1 MYSCGTRKWGYALKN
16 IIIGTAGH
24 IDHGKTTLI
33 KALTGRDTDR
43 LKEEKERGISIDL
56 GFTYFDLPSGKRA
69 GIIDVPGH
77 EKFIKN
83 MLAGIGGID
92 VVVLVIAA
100 DEGVMPQTREHLNIL
115 KLLQVKKGIVAL
127 TKKDMVDSEWL
138 EMISD
143 QVMQELEGTFL
154 EEAAIIPVSSVKGEG
169 LKELIAEI
177 DRLTEVVDQKDITS
191 NFRLPVDRVFTV
203 AGFGTIV
210 TGTLISGSIKEGDK
224 VEFYPSGIESRIR
237 SIQVHE
243 KSVKEAFAGQ
253 RVAVNVANIK
263 VEEIHR
269 GDVLSKSGSMEPTMM
284 IDAKIEMLKDAPMI
298 IDNRDRLRL
307 YHGTSEIMCRV
318 VLLDRE
324 ELKAGESAFVQ
335 LRLEEQIAC
344 RKSDRFVI
352 RFYSPM
358 ITIAGGT
365 ILDPN
370 PPKRKR
376 FKEDVLEEL
385 SIKEKGDPEEVVE
398 QFLLQNSDKY
408 YEKKEIIKQLG
419 NIEDSFKNITE
430 ALKEKG
436 LIVEFKQG
444 EESYFAHIKY
454 LRIVGEQLE
463 QILVHFHSKNPLKS
477 GVSKEEIKSRL
488 FEAVKPKF
496 YDAILGY
503 YIENN
508 YIRLDNQFVAQKD
521 FQIAFSENQNKIKTM
536 LLSKYGENKFNPPK
550 LSDILTEGKFD
561 KNQMQMV
568 FNAMVD
574 MGLLV
579 RLEDDIAF
587 LRDAYEQAIQMVK
600 EHITQKKSIQLGEF
614 RDLLNT
620 SRKYAMALLDS
631 FDQQKITKRVED
643 KRILY

>member
-1 MYSCGTRKWGYALKN
+1 MKN

-56 GFTYFDLPSGKRA
+56 GFTYFDLPGGKRA

-92 VVVLVIAA
+92 VVVMVIAA

-115 KLLQVKKGIVAL
+115 KLLQVKKGIIAL
-127 TKKDMVDSEWL
+127 TKMDMVDSEWL
-138 EMISD
+138 EMISE
-143 QVMQELEGTFL
+143 QVRQEVEGSFL
-154 EEAAIIPVSSVKGEG
+154 EEAAIIPVSSIKAQG
-169 LKELIAEI
+169 LKELIAELV
-177 DRLTEVVDQKDITS
+177 RLTEDVEQKDTASI
-191 NFRLPVDRVFTV
+191 FRLPVDRVFTV
-203 AGFGTIV
+203 AGFGTVV

-224 VEFYPSGIESRIR
+224 VEFYPSKLESRIR

-243 KSVKEAFAGQ
+243 KNVKEAFAGQ
-253 RVAVNVANIK
+253 RAAINVANIK

-269 GDVLSKSGSMEPTMM
+269 GNVLSKPGSMEPTMM
-284 IDAKIEMLKDAPMI
+284 IDAKIEMLQDAPMT

-324 ELKAGESAFVQ
+324 ELKPGESAFVQ

-344 RKSDRFVI
+344 RKSDRFVV

-365 ILDPN
+365 ILEPN

-385 SIKEKGDPEEVVE
+385 SIKEKGNPEEVVE

-408 YEKKEIIKQLG
+408 YEKKEIMKQLG
-419 NIEDSFKNITE
+419 NCDENFNNIID
-430 ALKEKG
+430 ALVDKG
-436 LIVEFKQG
+436 LI
-444 EESYFAHIKY
+444 I
-454 LRIVGEQLE
+454 
-463 QILVHFHSKNPLKS
+463 
-477 GVSKEEIKSRL
+477 
-488 FEAVKPKF
+488 
-496 YDAILGY
+496 
-503 YIENN
+503 
-508 YIRLDNQFVAQKD
+508 
-521 FQIAFSENQNKIKTM
+521 
-536 LLSKYGENKFNPPK
+536 
-550 LSDILTEGKFD
+550 
-561 KNQMQMV
+561 
-568 FNAMVD
+568 
-574 MGLLV
+574 
-579 RLEDDIAF
+579 
-587 LRDAYEQAIQMVK
+587 
-600 EHITQKKSIQLGEF
+600 
-614 RDLLNT
+614 
-620 SRKYAMALLDS
+620 
-631 FDQQKITKRVED
+631 
-643 KRILY
+643 

>member
-1 MYSCGTRKWGYALKN
+1 MKN
-16 IIIGTAGH
+16 VIVGTAGH

-33 KALTGRDTDR
+33 KALTGHDTDR

-56 GFTYFDLPSGKRA
+56 GFTYFDLPHGKRA

-115 KLLQVKKGIVAL
+115 TLLQVKRGIIAL

-138 EMISD
+138 EMISE
-143 QVMQELEGTFL
+143 QVQQEVEGTFL
-154 EEAAIIPVSSVKGEG
+154 EEAAIIPVSAVNGEG
-169 LKELIAEI
+169 LKELVAEI
-177 DRLTEVVDQKDITS
+177 DRLTEAVEQKDTS
-191 NFRLPVDRVFTV
+191 ACCRLPVDRVFTV

-224 VEFYPSGIESRIR
+224 VEFYPSRLESRVR

-243 KSVKEAFAGQ
+243 NNVKEAFAGQ
-253 RVAVNVANIK
+253 RVAVNVANVK
-263 VEEIHR
+263 VEEVHR
-269 GDVLSKSGSMEPTMM
+269 GDVLSMHDCMEPTMM
-284 IDAKIEMLKDAPMI
+284 IDAKLEMLKDAPMT

-307 YHGTSEIMCRV
+307 YHGTAEIMCRV

-324 ELKAGESAFVQ
+324 ELKPGESAFVQ
-335 LRLEEQIAC
+335 LRLEEKIAC
-344 RKSDRFVI
+344 RKTDRFVI

-358 ITIAGGT
+358 ITIAGGM

-376 FKEDVLEEL
+376 FKEDVLVEL

-398 QFLLQNSDKY
+398 QFLLQNSERF
-408 YEKKEIIKQLG
+408 YEKKELVKQLG
-419 NIEDSFKNITE
+419 NIEVEGFDRIIE
-430 ALKEKG
+430 ALKEKAY
-436 LIVEFKQG
+436 IAEFKLG
-444 EESYFAHIKY
+444 VESYYSHTKY

-463 QILVHFHSKNPLKS
+463 QILLQFHSKNPLKA
-477 GVSKEEIKSRL
+477 GISKEEIKSKL
-488 FEAVKPKF
+488 FEAVKPKL
-496 YDAILGY
+496 YDLILSY

-508 YIRLDNQFVAQKD
+508 YIRLENQWIAKKD
-521 FQIAFSENQNKIKTM
+521 FQIAFTENQGRIKAK
-536 LLSKYGENKFNPPK
+536 LIDLYGENKYNPPK
-550 LSDILTEGKFD
+550 LSDAFSVIKFD
-561 KNQMQMV
+561 KNQVQMV
-568 FNAMVD
+568 FNALVD
-574 MGLLV
+574 MGLIV
-579 RLEDDIAF
+579 RLEEDISF
-587 LRDAYEQAIQMVK
+587 TKEAYEQA
-600 EHITQKKSIQLGEF
+600 TQLLREYIAQKGSIQLGEY

-631 FDQQKITKRVED
+631 FDQLKITKRVED
-643 KRILY
+643 KRILF

>member
-1 MYSCGTRKWGYALKN
+1 MKN

-100 DEGVMPQTREHLNIL
+100 DEGVMPQTKEHLNIL
-115 KLLQVKKGIVAL
+115 KLLQVKKGIIAL

-138 EMISD
+138 ELIAE
-143 QVMQELEGTFL
+143 QVQLEVEDTFL
-154 EEAAIIPVSSVKGEG
+154 EEAKIIPVSSVKGDG
-169 LKELIAEI
+169 LKDLIAEI
-177 DRLTEVVDQKDITS
+177 ERLTDEVDARDTIS
-191 NFRLPVDRVFTV
+191 SFRLPVDRVFTV
-203 AGFGTIV
+203 AGFGTVV

-224 VEFYPSGIESRIR
+224 VEIYPSLLESRVR

-243 KSVKEAFAGQ
+243 KNVKEAFAGQ
-253 RVAVNVANIK
+253 RVAVNIANVK
-263 VEEIHR
+263 VEEINR
-269 GDVLSKSGSMEPTMM
+269 GDVLAKPGGMDATMM
-284 IDAKIEMLKDAPMI
+284 IDAKMEMLKDAPMT

-307 YHGTSEIMCRV
+307 YHGTSEVMCRV

-324 ELKAGESAFVQ
+324 ELKPGESAFVQ
-335 LRLEEQIAC
+335 LRLEEKIAC
-344 RKSDRFVI
+344 QKADRFVI

-358 ITIAGGT
+358 LTIAGGT

-376 FKEDVLEEL
+376 YKEDVLEEL
-385 SIKEKGDPEEVVE
+385 SIKEKGSPKEVIE
-398 QFLLQNSDKY
+398 QFLLQNSDKF
-408 YEKKEIIKQLG
+408 YEKKELLKHLG
-419 NIEDSFKNITE
+419 NMDPENFTNYIEG
-430 ALKEKG
+430 LKEQQMV
-436 LIVEFKQG
+436 VEFKQG
-444 EESYFAHIKY
+444 EESYYAHAKY
-454 LRIVGEQLE
+454 LSVVGEQLE
-463 QILVHFHSKNPLKS
+463 KLLQQFHSKNPLKA
-477 GVSKEEIKSRL
+477 GISKEEVKSKL
-488 FEAVKPKF
+488 FEGIKTKL
-496 YDAILGY
+496 YDAVLGY
-503 YIENN
+503 YVEKQYIKIEN
-508 YIRLDNQFVAQKD
+508 QFIAKYD
-521 FQIAFSENQNKIKTM
+521 FEITFTENQGKIKAM
-536 LLSKYGENKFNPPK
+536 LIDQYKHNQFNPPK
-550 LSDILTEGKFD
+550 LVDLLAEGKFD

-568 FNAMVD
+568 YNALID
-574 MGLLV
+574 MGILI
-579 RLEDDIAF
+579 RLDEDIAF
-587 LRDAYEQAIQMVK
+587 EEDAYHQAVQMVK
-600 EHITQKKSIQLGEF
+600 EHIKQNGSIQLGEF
-614 RDLLNT
+614 RDLLGT

>member
-1 MYSCGTRKWGYALKN
+1 MKN
-16 IIIGTAGH
+16 VIIGTAGH

-100 DEGVMPQTREHLNIL
+100 DEGVMPQTKEHLNIL
-115 KLLQVKKGIVAL
+115 KLLQVKKGIIAL
-127 TKKDMVDSEWL
+127 TKKDMVDPEWL
-138 EMISD
+138 EMISEQIHEEVAD
-143 QVMQELEGTFL
+143 TFL
-154 EEAAIIPVSSVKGEG
+154 EEARIIPVSSVKGDG
-169 LKELIAEI
+169 LKDLIAEI
-177 DRLTEVVDQKDITS
+177 DRLTEAVEQKDTIS
-191 NFRLPVDRVFTV
+191 SFRLPVDRVFTV
-203 AGFGTIV
+203 PGFGTVV

-224 VEFYPSGIESRIR
+224 VELFPTGIESRIR

-243 KSVKEAFAGQ
+243 KPVKEAFAGQ
-253 RVAVNVANIK
+253 RVAVNIAGIK
-263 VEEIHR
+263 VEEIQR
-269 GDVLSKSGSMEPTMM
+269 GNVLAKPGSMEPTMM
-284 IDAKIEMLKDAPMI
+284 IDARMEMLKDAPMT

-324 ELKAGESAFVQ
+324 ELKPGESAFVQ
-335 LRLEEQIAC
+335 LRLEEAIAC
-344 RKSDRFVI
+344 QKNDRFVI

-385 SIKEKGDPEEVVE
+385 SVKEKGDPSEVVE
-398 QFLLQNSDKY
+398 QFLLQNSDKFY
-408 YEKKEIIKQLG
+408 DKKQIMKQL
-419 NIEDSFKNITE
+419 SFLDEEGFGQLIQT
-430 ALKEKG
+430 LKEKG
-436 LIVEFKQG
+436 LAVEFKQG
-444 EESYFAHIKY
+444 EDNYYAHTRY
-454 LRIVGEQLE
+454 LNIVGEQLE
-463 QILVHFHSKNPLKS
+463 SALTQFHSKSPLKT
-477 GVSKEEIKSRL
+477 GMSKEEIKSKL
-488 FEAVKPKF
+488 FEQVKPRL
-496 YDAILGY
+496 YDAILNY
-503 YIENN
+503 YAEKGLINVT
-508 YIRLDNQFVAQKD
+508 NQFISRKD
-521 FQIAFSENQNKIKTM
+521 FEIAFTENQGKIKSMLLKRYSEN
-536 LLSKYGENKFNPPK
+536 KYNPPK
-550 LSDILTEGKFD
+550 LSDIVAEAKFE
-561 KNQMQMV
+561 KNQLNMV
-568 FNAMVD
+568 YNALID
-574 MGLLV
+574 MDYLV
-579 RLEDDIAF
+579 KVEEDIAF
-587 LRDAYEQAIQMVK
+587 VKEAYEEAVK
-600 EHITQKKSIQLGEF
+600 LVREHIAQNGAITLGEF
-614 RDLLNT
+614 RDLLGT

-631 FDQQKITKRVED
+631 FDQQKITKRIED

>member
-1 MYSCGTRKWGYALKN
+1 MKN
-16 IIIGTAGH
+16 VIIGTAGH

-56 GFTYFDLPSGKRA
+56 GFTYFDLPSGRRA

-100 DEGVMPQTREHLNIL
+100 DEGVMPQTKEHLNIL
-115 KLLQVKKGIVAL
+115 KLLQVKKGIIAL
-127 TKKDMVDSEWL
+127 TKKDLVDSEWL
-138 EMISD
+138 EMISE
-143 QVMQELEGTFL
+143 QVQQEVEATFL
-154 EEAAIIPVSSVKGEG
+154 EEAKIIPVSSVKADG

-177 DRLTEVVDQKDITS
+177 DRLTEVVEQKDTTS
-191 NFRLPVDRVFTV
+191 NFRLPVDRIFTI

-224 VEFYPSGIESRIR
+224 VELYPMGLESRIR

-243 KSVKEAFAGQ
+243 KNVKEAYAGQ
-253 RVAVNVANIK
+253 RVAINVANIK

-269 GDVLSKSGSMEPTMM
+269 GDVLSKPGSMEPTMM
-284 IDAKIEMLKDAPMI
+284 IDAKIEMLKDAPMT

-324 ELKAGESAFVQ
+324 ELMPGESAFVQ
-335 LRLEEQIAC
+335 LRLEEQMTC
-344 RKSDRFVI
+344 RKADRFVI

-365 ILDPN
+365 IIDPN

-385 SIKEKGDPEEVVE
+385 SVKEKGDPEEVIE
-398 QFLLQNSDKY
+398 QFLLSNSDRF
-408 YEKKEIIKQLG
+408 YEKKEIIKQME
-419 NIEDSFKNITE
+419 NMETDSFHHITGT
-430 ALKEKG
+430 LKEKG

-444 EESYFAHIKY
+444 EESYFAHSKY
-454 LRIVGEQLE
+454 LKILGGQLE
-463 QILVHFHSKNPLKS
+463 QILVQFHSKNPLKA
-477 GVSKEEIKSRL
+477 GVSKEEIKSKL
-488 FEAVKPKF
+488 FEGIKPRL
-496 YDAILGY
+496 YDLVLGY
-503 YIENN
+503 YAESNH
-508 YIRLDNQFVAQKD
+508 IRLENQYVAKSDFQVAFTDNQ
-521 FQIAFSENQNKIKTM
+521 SKIKAI
-536 LLSKYGENKFNPPK
+536 LISKFRENMYNPPK
-550 LSDILTEGKFD
+550 LSDILAEGKFD
-561 KNQMQMV
+561 KNQMQIV
-568 FNAMVD
+568 YNALVD
-574 MGLLV
+574 MGYLV
-579 RLEDDIAF
+579 RLEEDIVF
-587 LRDAYEQAIQMVK
+587 VKEAYEQAIQLVK
-600 EHITQKKSIQLGEF
+600 EHIKQKGSIQLGEF
-614 RDLLNT
+614 RDLLGT
-620 SRKYAMALLDS
+620 SRKYAMALLDN

>member
-1 MYSCGTRKWGYALKN
+1 MKN
-16 IIIGTAGH
+16 VIIGTAGH

-77 EKFIKN
+77 ERFIKN

-100 DEGVMPQTREHLNIL
+100 DEGVMPQTKEHLNIL
-115 KLLQVKKGIVAL
+115 KLLQVKKGIIAL

-138 EMISD
+138 ELISE
-143 QVMQELEGTFL
+143 QVQQEVQNTFL
-154 EEAAIIPVSSVKGEG
+154 EEAKIIPVSSVKGDG
-169 LKELIAEI
+169 IKELIEEI
-177 DRLTEVVDQKDITS
+177 DKLTETVEQKDTAS

-203 AGFGTIV
+203 AGFGTVV

-224 VEFYPSGIESRIR
+224 VELYPSNLESRIR

-243 KSVKEAFAGQ
+243 KSVKEAEAGQ
-253 RVAVNVANIK
+253 RVAVNIANVK
-263 VEEIHR
+263 VEEVHR
-269 GDVLSKSGSMEPTMM
+269 GNVLAKPDSMEPTMM
-284 IDAKIEMLKDAPMI
+284 LDAKMMMLDDAPMT

-324 ELKAGESAFVQ
+324 ELKPGESAFVQ

-344 RKSDRFVI
+344 QKSDRFVI

-376 FKEDVLEEL
+376 FNEDVLEEL
-385 SIKEKGDPEEVVE
+385 IIKEKGDPAEVVD
-398 QFLLQNSDKY
+398 QFLLQNSDKF
-408 YEKKEIIKQLG
+408 YEKKEVMKQLG
-419 NIEDSFKNITE
+419 MEVESFKSIAET
-430 ALKEKG
+430 LKDRKE
-436 LIVEFKQG
+436 IVEFKLG
-444 EESYFAHIKY
+444 EDSYYAHRKY
-454 LRIVGEQLE
+454 LSIQGEQLE
-463 QILVHFHSKNPLKS
+463 KLLTQFHSKNPLKA
-477 GVSKEEIKSRL
+477 GISKEEIKSKL
-488 FEAVKPKF
+488 FEAIKPRL
-496 YDAILGY
+496 YDAILSY
-503 YIENN
+503 YSQNETIKLE
-508 YIRLDNQFVAQKD
+508 NQFIAKKD
-521 FQIAFSENQNKIKTM
+521 FEIAFTENQNKIKT
-536 LLSKYGENKFNPPK
+536 LLLNRYAENKYNPPK
-550 LSDILTEGKFD
+550 FSEILAENKFD

-568 FNAMVD
+568 YNALID
-574 MGLLV
+574 MSYLV
-579 RLEDDIAF
+579 RIEEDIAF
-587 LRDAYEQAIQMVK
+587 DRDAYHQAIQMVK
-600 EHITQKKSIQLGEF
+600 EHIAGKGSIQLGEF
-614 RDLLNT
+614 RDLLGT